1 MRSRLRRIAAIGV
14 AGALLA
20 QTWLWIGVM
29 AAPIGYTVGLSGSTE
44 SPTHFWL
51 GVSPGEFGAAGNMTI
66 RWAPYSFEQDWPL
79 PDGGG
84 VHISEDIVPYSILF
98 GAGPSYDELIAAVR
112 ALSTWQETTAL
123 GGRVNALK
131 ARIGRVSI
139 SIEGPLSY
147 DDLFR
152 IAVSLRPFAPL

>member
-1 MRSRLRRIAAIGV
+1 M

-20 QTWLWIGVM
+20 QTWLWIGVV
-29 AAPIGYTVGLSGSTE
+29 AAPIGYTVGLSGWRDTQ
-44 SPTHFWL
+44 TQFLL
-51 GVSPGEFGAAGNMTI
+51 GGPPVEFAPAGNMTI
-66 RWAPYSFEQDWPL
+66 RADPNHFEQDWSL

-84 VHISEDIVPYSILF
+84 VHISEDIAPYSILF
-98 GAGPSYDELIAAVR
+98 GVGPSHDELIAAVR
-112 ALSTWQETTAL
+112 TRSTWQETTAL
-123 GGRVNALK
+123 GGRINALR

-152 IAVSLRPFAPL
+152 IAESLRPGFAPLL